1 MALDN
6 KYRLQDLAA
15 NFKAENKEIVDILS
29 KHATAPK
36 SRTKALTDDELNIV
50 FEAMT
55 QNHQVKDIENVLKKQ
70 TEAREAKIRA
80 AQAPQ
85 QKPQQQGGQQRPQQG
100 GQNRPQQNNNQN
112 RPQQGGQNRPQGGQQ
127 RPQGG
132 QQQKPAQQQ
141 AQQQNQPQQPQSKVK
156 QVHRV
161 DTRGGGDVNLARYD
175 ERIDAVGLQHIYQ

>member
-36 SRTKALTDDELNIV
+36 SRTKALTDDELNSV

-80 AQAPQ
+80 AET
-85 QKPQQQGGQQRPQQG
+85 GRLYTSLGF
-100 GQNRPQQNNNQN
+100 
-112 RPQQGGQNRPQGGQQ
+112 
-127 RPQGG
+127 
-132 QQQKPAQQQ
+132 
-141 AQQQNQPQQPQSKVK
+141 
-156 QVHRV
+156 
-161 DTRGGGDVNLARYD
+161 LA
-175 ERIDAVGLQHIYQ
+175 GLGAAILLI